1 MTRERIAEAQRLSRV
16 ARGASPRRQLAPP
29 PWHPATPS
37 YQTLST
43 RELMMRSHLPKLLL
57 IGVLI
62 GCNNSTGPVMCTRE
76 LRYGIEMLVVDADSG
91 VPSASGATM
100 TLREGTYVESTIGRE
115 DGSLLVGAPE
125 RAGTYT
131 VTVARSGFHTW
142 VQTDVVVTAD
152 ECHVQTVSL
161 RAQLESI

>member
-1 MTRERIAEAQRLSRV
+1 
-16 ARGASPRRQLAPP
+16 
-29 PWHPATPS
+29 
-37 YQTLST
+37 
-43 RELMMRSHLPKLLL
+43 MMKSHLPKLLL

-62 GCNNSTGPVMCTRE
+62 GCNNSTGPVICTRE

-115 DGSLLVGAPE
+115 DGSLLFGAPE

-152 ECHVQTVSL
+152 ECHVQMVSL

>member
-1 MTRERIAEAQRLSRV
+1 
-16 ARGASPRRQLAPP
+16 
-29 PWHPATPS
+29 
-37 YQTLST
+37 
-43 RELMMRSHLPKLLL
+43 MRSHLPKLLL

-62 GCNNSTGPVMCTRE
+62 GCNDSTGPVMCTRE

-152 ECHVQTVSL
+152 ECHVQTVSH